1 MRVGV
6 VGLGAMGARIAR
18 RLLDAGHEVT
28 VWNRAATKAE
38 PLVAAG
44 ARRADSPAGT
54 AHDAEA
60 VVVMVTG
67 PEALAAV
74 TEGDDG
80 VVAALD
86 GAVLVQMSTV
96 GLEALRRLERLVP
109 DGSLV
114 DAPVL
119 GSISEA
125 EAGTLT
131 VFAGGPAELVERCTP
146 LLSVLGRVLPVG
158 AVGAG
163 AAAKLVANLTLVGVI
178 GVLGESLAL
187 ARALGLDG
195 ETAFEVLA
203 STPLGAQA
211 ERRRPA
217 FESGEYPPRFQLS
230 LARKDAD
237 LILEAARSAG
247 IDLRLAAAARRW
259 LADAER
265 AGRGPDDYSSV
276 LDEIV
281 SSTPQPGATGEK
293 SAAVSAD
300 QALS

>member
-1 MRVGV
+1 VKVGV

-18 RLLDAGHEVT
+18 RLLGAGHEVT
-28 VWNRAATKAE
+28 VWNRDATKAE
-38 PLVAAG
+38 PLAAAG
-44 ARRADSPAGT
+44 ARRADSPAET
-54 AHDAEA
+54 ARDADA
-60 VVVMVTG
+60 VIVMVTG

-74 TEGDDG
+74 TEGGDG
-80 VVAALD
+80 LLVALD

-96 GLEALRRLERLVP
+96 GLEALRRLERAVP
-109 DGSLV
+109 ERSLV

-131 VFAGGPAELVERCTP
+131 VFAGGPTELVDRCTP

-163 AAAKLVANLTLVGVI
+163 TAAKLVANLTLVGVI

-187 ARALGLDG
+187 ARGLGLDD

-211 ERRRPA
+211 QRRRSA
-217 FESGEYPPRFQLS
+217 FENGEYPPRFQLS

-237 LILEAARSAG
+237 LILEAARAAG
-247 IDLRLAAAARRW
+247 IDLRLAASAQSW

-265 AGRGPDDYSSV
+265 AGRGRDDYSSV

-281 SSTPQPGATGEK
+281 S
-293 SAAVSAD
+293 
-300 QALS
+300 

>member
-1 MRVGV
+1 MNVGV
-6 VGLGAMGARIAR
+6 VGLGAMGSRMAA
-18 RLLDAGHEVT
+18 RLLDGGHQLT
-28 VWNRAATKAE
+28 VWNRDAAKAE

-44 ARRADSPAGT
+44 GHLTASPAET
-54 AHDAEA
+54 ARGAEA
-60 VVVMVTG
+60 VIVMVTG

-80 VVAALD
+80 VVAGLDD

-96 GLEALRRLERLVP
+96 GIEALRALEQLVP
-109 DGSLV
+109 DGSLL

-125 EAGTLT
+125 EEGTLT

-146 LLSVLGRVLPVG
+146 LLSELGRVLPVG
-158 AVGAG
+158 EVGAG
-163 AAAKLVANLTLVGVI
+163 TAAKLVANLTLVGVV

-187 ARALGLDG
+187 AGALGLDN

-203 STPLGAQA
+203 ATPLAPQA

-217 FESGEYPPRFQLS
+217 FESGDYPPRFQLS

-237 LILEAARSAG
+237 LILESACTAE
-247 IDLRLAAAARRW
+247 IDLRLAEAAQSW
-259 LADAER
+259 FADGET
-265 AGRGPDDYSSV
+265 AGRGAQDYSSV
-276 LDEIV
+276 LEEI
-281 SSTPQPGATGEK
+281 TRQ
-293 SAAVSAD
+293 
-300 QALS
+300 

>member
-1 MRVGV
+1 MKVGV

-18 RLLDAGHEVT
+18 RLLGAGHEVT
-28 VWNRAATKAE
+28 VWNRDATKAE
-38 PLVAAG
+38 PLAAAG
-44 ARRADSPAGT
+44 ARRADSPAEP
-54 AHDAEA
+54 ARDADA
-60 VVVMVTG
+60 VIVMVTG

-74 TEGDDG
+74 TEGADG
-80 VVAALD
+80 LLVALD

-96 GLEALRRLERLVP
+96 GLEALRRLERAVP
-109 DGSLV
+109 ERSLV

-131 VFAGGPAELVERCTP
+131 VFAGGPTELVDRCTP

-163 AAAKLVANLTLVGVI
+163 TAAKLVANLTLVGVI

-187 ARALGLDG
+187 ARGLGLDD

-211 ERRRPA
+211 QRRRSA
-217 FESGEYPPRFQLS
+217 FENGEYPPRFQLS

-237 LILEAARSAG
+237 LILEAARAAG
-247 IDLRLAAAARRW
+247 IDLRLAASAQSW

-265 AGRGPDDYSSV
+265 AGRGRDDYSSV

-281 SSTPQPGATGEK
+281 A
-293 SAAVSAD
+293 
-300 QALS
+300 

>member
-1 MRVGV
+1 MKVGI

-28 VWNRAATKAE
+28 VWNRDATKAE
-38 PLVAAG
+38 PLAAAG
-44 ARRADSPAGT
+44 ARRADTPAETGRE
-54 AHDAEA
+54 AEA
-60 VVVMVTG
+60 VIVMVTG

-96 GLEALRRLERLVP
+96 GLEALRRLEGLVP
-109 DGSLV
+109 EGSLV

-119 GSISEA
+119 GSISEV

-146 LLSVLGRVLPVG
+146 LLSALGRVLPVG
-158 AVGAG
+158 PVGAG
-163 AAAKLVANLTLVGVI
+163 TAAKLVANLTLVGAI

-187 ARALGLDG
+187 ARGLGLDD

-203 STPLGAQA
+203 TTPLGTQA

-217 FESGEYPPRFQLS
+217 FESGDYPPRFQLS

-237 LILEAARSAG
+237 LILEAASAAG
-247 IDLRLAAAARRW
+247 IELRLAPAAQTW

-265 AGRGPDDYSSV
+265 AGRGRDDYSSV

-281 SSTPQPGATGEK
+281 S
-293 SAAVSAD
+293 
-300 QALS
+300 

>member
-1 MRVGV
+1 MKVGV
-6 VGLGAMGARIAR
+6 VGLGAMGSRIAR

-28 VWNRAATKAE
+28 VWNRDASKGKPLAA
-38 PLVAAG
+38 VG
-44 ARRADSPAGT
+44 ARLAASPAET
-54 AHDAEA
+54 AREAEA
-60 VVVMVTG
+60 VIVMVTG

-80 VVAALD
+80 VVAALA

-96 GLEALRRLERLVP
+96 GVEALRRLEHAVP
-109 DGSLV
+109 EGSLV

-119 GSISEA
+119 GSISEV

-131 VFAGGPAELVERCTP
+131 VFAGGPRELVERWTP

-163 AAAKLVANLTLVGVI
+163 TAAKLVANLTLVGVV

-187 ARALGLDG
+187 ARALGFDDK
-195 ETAFEVLA
+195 TAFSVLA
-203 STPLGAQA
+203 ATPLGAQA

-237 LILEAARSAG
+237 LILEAAREAG
-247 IDLRLAAAARRW
+247 IDLRLAKAAQTW
-259 LADAER
+259 LADAEA
-265 AGRGPDDYSSV
+265 AGRGANDYSSV

-281 SSTPQPGATGEK
+281 R
-293 SAAVSAD
+293 
-300 QALS
+300 

>member
-1 MRVGV
+1 VKVGV

-18 RLLDAGHEVT
+18 RLLGAGHEVT
-28 VWNRAATKAE
+28 VWNRDATKAE
-38 PLVAAG
+38 PLAAAG
-44 ARRADSPAGT
+44 SRRADSPAET
-54 AHDAEA
+54 ARDADA
-60 VVVMVTG
+60 VIVMVTG

-74 TEGDDG
+74 TEGADG
-80 VVAALD
+80 LLVALD

-96 GLEALRRLERLVP
+96 GLEALRRLERAVP
-109 DGSLV
+109 ERSLV

-131 VFAGGPAELVERCTP
+131 VFAGGPTELVDRCTP

-163 AAAKLVANLTLVGVI
+163 TAAKLVANLTLVGVI

-187 ARALGLDG
+187 ARGLGLDD

-211 ERRRPA
+211 QRRRSA
-217 FESGEYPPRFQLS
+217 FENGEYPPRFQLS

-237 LILEAARSAG
+237 LILEAARAAG
-247 IDLRLAAAARRW
+247 IDLRLAASAQSW

-265 AGRGPDDYSSV
+265 AGRGRDDYSSV

-281 SSTPQPGATGEK
+281 S
-293 SAAVSAD
+293 
-300 QALS
+300 

>member
-1 MRVGV
+1 MKVGI

-28 VWNRAATKAE
+28 VWNRDATKAE
-38 PLVAAG
+38 PLAAAG
-44 ARRADSPAGT
+44 ARRADTPAETGRE
-54 AHDAEA
+54 AEA
-60 VVVMVTG
+60 VIVMVTG

-96 GLEALRRLERLVP
+96 GLEALRRLEGLVP
-109 DGSLV
+109 EGSLV

-119 GSISEA
+119 GSISEV

-146 LLSVLGRVLPVG
+146 LLSALGRVLPVG
-158 AVGAG
+158 PVGAG
-163 AAAKLVANLTLVGVI
+163 TAAKLVANLTLVGAI

-187 ARALGLDG
+187 AHGLGFDD

-203 STPLGAQA
+203 ATPLGTQA

-217 FESGEYPPRFQLS
+217 FESGDYPPRFQLS

-237 LILEAARSAG
+237 LILEAASAAG
-247 IDLRLAAAARRW
+247 IELRLAPAAQTW

-265 AGRGPDDYSSV
+265 AGRGRDDYSSV

-281 SSTPQPGATGEK
+281 S
-293 SAAVSAD
+293 
-300 QALS
+300 